1 MATRIFL
8 DGPEYVERTQ
18 TEFHPP
24 DIDMQ
29 ALKDAIPK
37 IAFQRSTPK
46 SLLYTSPIFTV
57 SAVLFFLSRFI
68 DSAYLSDGLDRYPPF
83 ILLLIRWT
91 FWLSYWALQGI
102 AWAGL
107 WTIGEFLLFTTY
119 IQTLTVIFMYVT
131 KYVLFPTSVNIH

>member
-119 IQTLTVIFMYVT
+119 IQTLTVIFM
-131 KYVLFPTSVNIH
+131 